1 MKWGLEQ
8 ALQLSSIRR
17 VTVKKFGGRT
27 GIHPAF
33 GKTLP
38 LLLRSRRAHTSD
50 WVLPHR
56 YPDGSCVYGVIR
68 CRTPTNRSVGC
79 RCQPEHTDG
88 EPNINTRQTR
98 SCLRSVRQSSSV
110 SCMDPEGAALAW
122 NRTGSADV
130 TAMLTH
136 ARVTL
141 INSQHP
147 GKAVKMGRSVEEV
160 FWKFYREC
168 IVFPLLSTRV

>member
-17 VTVKKFGGRT
+17 VTAKKFGGRT
-27 GIHPAF
+27 GIDSAL
-33 GKTLP
+33 GKT

-56 YPDGSCVYGVIR
+56 YPDGLCVYGVIR
-68 CRTPTNRSVGC
+68 RRTPTNCSVGC

-98 SCLRSVRQSSSV
+98 SCLKSVKLICLSFN
-110 SCMDPEGAALAW
+110 PEGALLAW

-130 TAMLTH
+130 MARLTH
-136 ARVTL
+136 TQVTL

-160 FWKFYREC
+160 FWKF
-168 IVFPLLSTRV
+168 

>member
-1 MKWGLEQ
+1 MKWGLKQ

-17 VTVKKFGGRT
+17 VTEKKLGGRT
-27 GIHPAF
+27 EIDSVL

-38 LLLRSRRAHTSD
+38 LLLRPRRAHTSD

-56 YPDGSCVYGVIR
+56 YPDGACVYGVIR
-68 CRTPTNRSVGC
+68 CRTPTNCSVGC
-79 RCQPEHTDG
+79 RCRPEHTDA

-98 SCLRSVRQSSSV
+98 SCLRSDRQGSSV
-110 SCMDPEGAALAW
+110 SCVNPEGAALAW

-130 TAMLTH
+130 MAMLTH
-136 ARVTL
+136 TQVTL
-141 INSQHP
+141 INPQHP

-160 FWKFYREC
+160 FWKF
-168 IVFPLLSTRV
+168 